1 MQTKCKIK
9 KGDLVKVIAGGK
21 DIKGQSGKVL
31 EVLRDG
37 DKVRLRFE
45 GLRLIKRHLKPQ
57 RSAKHPEGGI
67 MEGAGSIPLSHVM
80 LFSETLNR
88 PVRVGAVQKTGEGKA
103 SLLKERVARG
113 KGLKA
118 DKV

>member
-1 MQTKCKIK
+1 MQIKCKIK

-37 DKVRLRFE
+37 DKVRVRVE
-45 GLRLIKRHLKPQ
+45 GLRIIKRHLKPQ

-67 MEGAGSIPLSHVM
+67 IEGAGSIPLSHVM

-88 PVRVGAVQKTGEGKA
+88 PVRDGAAQKTGEGKA

-118 DKV
+118 EKV